1 MSFSLSLHYTG
12 LEICFNI
19 DSVDKLKKS
28 QEVIIHLTFESINRG
43 DSCIK
48 TYCENNGVNNWL
60 DFITFSSYRTAEAS
74 HLFALQ
80 KFWLTIISQH
90 TVK

>member
-1 MSFSLSLHYTG
+1 MTRDTG
-12 LEICFNI
+12 
-19 DSVDKLKKS
+19 VDKLKKS

-74 HLFALQ
+74 IFCPTEILYLV
-80 KFWLTIISQH
+80 T
-90 TVK
+90 